1 MEVLSYRV
9 RFGSSLRSVGECSPE
24 HAQRPPLTVG
34 GGVRDEEKAY
44 FCTNCNVHWNSSVK
58 QGIEC

>member
-24 HAQRPPLTVG
+24 HAQTPPLTVG
-34 GGVRDEEKAY
+34 GGGSGMRKKRTFVQTAMY
-44 FCTNCNVHWNSSVK
+44 I
-58 QGIEC
+58 GIVV